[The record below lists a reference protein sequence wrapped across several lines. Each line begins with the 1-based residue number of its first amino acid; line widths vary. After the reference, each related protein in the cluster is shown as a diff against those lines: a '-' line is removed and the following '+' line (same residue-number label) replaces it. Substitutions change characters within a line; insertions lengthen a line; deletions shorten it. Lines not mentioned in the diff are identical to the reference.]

1 MQEFASVFEGL
12 EDPRTGNRKTH
23 ELLEMLFIALCTV
36 LCGGQSCADMEL
48 FGKTKFDFLKTIL
61 TLKGGIP
68 SHDTFSRVFK
78 LLDPKG
84 FHDCFVVFMQRFAT
98 SCQGVVAIDGK
109 CLRGSFDKA
118 KSKSAL
124 HMVQAFGV
132 ETGLMFGQIAVDE
145 KSNEITAVPKLLELL
160 ALDGCLVT
168 IDAMGCQREIAEK
181 ICDQGGDY
189 ILALKGNQGQL
200 FDDVKLFLDDEETE
214 LESAEQTD
222 KGHGRIEV
230 RKAFVSHDIAW
241 LQESHDWP
249 HLKAIAKIVAYREDS
264 GVAYR
269 EEGGKVSSQ
278 TRYYLISRKL
288 DTERLNGAVRSHWG
302 IENTLHWSLD
312 VTFGEDQARNREGNG
327 PENLGLLRRLALNM
341 AKQETSRGSMRGK
354 LKRAGWDNSFLLRL
368 LGQSQNL

>member
-1 MQEFASVFEGL
+1 MEKFASVFEGL

-23 ELLEMLFIALCTV
+23 ELLEMVFIGLCTV

-48 FGKTKFDFLKTIL
+48 FGKTKFDFLKTVL
-61 TLKGGIP
+61 TLRGGIP
-68 SHDTFSRVFK
+68 SHDTFSRVFN
-78 LLDPKG
+78 LLDPKS

-132 ETGLMFGQIAVDE
+132 EAGLMFGQIAVDE
-145 KSNEITAVPKLLELL
+145 KSNEITAVPKLVKML
-160 ALDGCLVT
+160 ALENCLVT

-181 ICDQGGDY
+181 ICEQGGDY

-200 FDDVKLFLDDEETE
+200 FDDVKLFLDDEKTE
-214 LESAEQTD
+214 LECAEHTD

-230 RKAFVSHDIAW
+230 RKAFVSYDVDW
-241 LQESHDWP
+241 LQEIHDWP
-249 HLKAIAKIVAYREDS
+249 HLKAIAKIVAYRE
-264 GVAYR
+264 V
-269 EEGGKVSSQ
+269 GGKVTSQ
-278 TRYYLISRKL
+278 TRYYLISCKL
-288 DTERLNGAVRSHWG
+288 DAERVNAVVRSHWG
-302 IENTLHWSLD
+302 IENVLHWSLD
-312 VTFGEDQARNREGNG
+312 VTFGEDQARNRKDNG

-341 AKQETSRGSMRGK
+341 AKQEPSRGSMRGK
-354 LKRAGWDNSFLLRL
+354 LKRAGWDNNFLLRL
-368 LGQSQNL
+368 LGQSPNL